1 MIILFNYIAE
11 ILKEQAYL
19 LYQYIPNWYVVVLL
33 FFIFYIIIHTVME
46 LIIKNENEKKEKI
59 VKELS
64 YLKVELD
71 YQNNSK
77 GINSLII
84 QEPNEKDFEFKEKSE
99 LIVKKYK
106 GKPYVTFLAHVV
118 NIFILIAFF
127 WFFKSFKAIA
137 PMNYLPFVTAI
148 IALCTNL
155 TKKKWWLNFI
165 GAVFIAIIFSMLTG
179 AMNVFYLL
187 ISIER
192 FIKFI
197 LKKRKEKTNKEEEN
211 TLEINSDNGYKEN

>member
-1 MIILFNYIAE
+1 
-11 ILKEQAYL
+11 
-19 LYQYIPNWYVVVLL
+19 
-33 FFIFYIIIHTVME
+33 
-46 LIIKNENEKKEKI
+46 
-59 VKELS
+59 
-64 YLKVELD
+64 
-71 YQNNSK
+71 
-77 GINSLII
+77 
-84 QEPNEKDFEFKEKSE
+84 
-99 LIVKKYK
+99 
-106 GKPYVTFLAHVV
+106 
-118 NIFILIAFF
+118 
-127 WFFKSFKAIA
+127 
-137 PMNYLPFVTAI
+137 MNYLPFVTAI

-211 TLEINSDNGYKEN
+211 TLEINSDNGSKEN